1 MKQRIT
7 KLIARKGK
15 FESSNKTC
23 KKCTKEYNEKENFN
37 WSCRTH
43 QSDWGGE
50 MWWCCGKREKEQP
63 GCKFSKHESKED
75 DDFGNDET
83 QAGDENGKVRKYVR
97 CMCCKQ
103 LGHTIENC
111 FRDPNFKTDADL
123 GQDQERL
130 AKIKDFRKLH
140 ADTTINT
147 THFIKKAVMVP
158 LDLDEEGQPQSPDN
172 QQHPFMRGIMNFD
185 DYNYKSFNDYVLVE
199 EPKTPY
205 GKGKKK
211 PTTVN

>member
-1 MKQRIT
+1 MAERSNKLIIQEKEKLKQRIT
-7 KLIARKGK
+7 KLIQRKGK

-37 WSCRTH
+37 WSFRTH

-75 DDFGNDET
+75 DDFGNDEAQT
-83 QAGDENGKVRKYVR
+83 GDENGKVRKYVR

-130 AKIKDFRKLH
+130 TKIKDFRKLH
-140 ADTTINT
+140 ADTMINT

-158 LDLDEEGQPQSPDN
+158 LDLDEEGQP
-172 QQHPFMRGIMNFD
+172 
-185 DYNYKSFNDYVLVE
+185 
-199 EPKTPY
+199 
-205 GKGKKK
+205 
-211 PTTVN
+211 